1 MSNRI
6 EYIILPWEI
15 ELYIQHLQ
23 ISELEDIG
31 TKGLIFLKHYKH
43 FLHNITIT

>member
-1 MSNRI
+1 MSNRM

-31 TKGLIFLKHYKH
+31 TKGLIFLKHYKY
-43 FLHNITIT
+43 FLHNIAIT